1 MLKVIIKKK
10 DNKFK
15 KINLLGHAGYDV
27 YGKDIVS
34 SSASSIMITTINAIM
49 MFDKNCITYDKKK
62 DNFEIIIN
70 KNDKIVDN
78 LIENMIN
85 MFCELE
91 KDYPK
96 NIKIEE
102 E

>member
-1 MLKVIIKKK
+1 MIKVKVTKENISI
-10 DNKFK
+10 
-15 KINLLGHAGYDV
+15 LGHANYDD
-27 YGKDIVS
+27 YGKDIVC

-49 MFDKNCITYDKKK
+49 MFDKNYITYEQKKN
-62 DNFEIIIN
+62 DFEIVIN

-85 MFCELE
+85 MFIQLQE
-91 KDYPK
+91 DYPK

>member
-1 MLKVIIKKK
+1 MLKVKLVNK
-10 DNKFK
+10 DNKLK
-15 KINLLGHAGYDV
+15 KINLLGHAEYDD
-27 YGKDIVS
+27 YGKDIVC

-49 MFDKNCITYDKKK
+49 MFDKSYITYEQKK